1 MKSLT
6 IIILTFALGVG
17 AAIATPATAQAP
29 RLSME
34 EQVAHQAMANPKQYA
49 QQQLKVFGFDAKQ
62 YVCLARLWGKESGW
76 NHKADN
82 PKSSAFGI
90 AQLLGEKSKLP
101 HIQINKGLRYIIH
114 RYDNPCNAWRFWQK
128 NYYY

>member
-6 IIILTFALGVG
+6 IITIAFALGFG

-34 EQVAHQAMANPKQYA
+34 EQIAQQAIANPKQYA
-49 QQQLKVFGFDAKQ
+49 KQQLRVFGFDNKQ
-62 YVCLARLWGKESGW
+62 YVCLARLWGKESAW
-76 NHKADN
+76 NHKAAN